1 MQAARFTSL
10 IPYEDLRNSS
20 SNNAEHP
27 WADIG
32 SFLNKK
38 KGSAIEHSILLCSL
52 LLGFKV
58 DAYICLGSCS
68 EGSHAWVITR
78 SKKKVQVGSNNNF
91 REALDV
97 KIWESLTGKTMGIND
112 PRVGLL
118 YRRVG
123 CVFNDKRLY
132 ANLQKDDLV
141 GEKISALNSVGDKN
155 AIWPRKW
162 IPLEIDGRRFKL
174 YATSSKIWSSTI
186 AELNSRCKDCLI

>member
-155 AIWPRKW
+155 AI
-162 IPLEIDGRRFKL
+162 
-174 YATSSKIWSSTI
+174 
-186 AELNSRCKDCLI
+186 